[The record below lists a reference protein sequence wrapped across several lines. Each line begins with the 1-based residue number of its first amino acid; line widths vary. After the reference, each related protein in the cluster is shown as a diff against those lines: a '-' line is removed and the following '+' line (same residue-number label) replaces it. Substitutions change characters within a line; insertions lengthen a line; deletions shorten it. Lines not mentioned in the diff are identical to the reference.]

1 MIASSWSNASK
12 RVRRCPI
19 LMAVI
24 AALILGLGVLPKA
37 ALAASRP
44 ISVFAAASLQT
55 ALGQMAQ
62 VYTARTGVPVRL
74 TFGSSPAMARQIQ
87 QGAPADI
94 MISADTAWM
103 DALQTGQ
110 WIDPASRTDL
120 ISNRLVLIVP
130 AGKGASIALSP
141 VTKASRDLARILGP
155 GRLAMADPQTVPAGR
170 YGKAALEK
178 LGLWDGV
185 SGQIAPTDTVRTAL
199 GFVARGEAPL
209 GLVYASD
216 AVAEPKVAVV
226 ATLPKTSHPKIVY
239 PGAVTR
245 NAQSPKEAKAFL
257 TWLKGSQARA
267 LFLKNG
273 FSPLD

>member
-1 MIASSWSNASK
+1 MIVSGWSNASK

-19 LMAVI
+19 LMALI
-24 AALILGLGVLPKA
+24 AALFLGLGILPKA
-37 ALAASRP
+37 ALAAPRP

-74 TFGSSPAMARQIQ
+74 TFGGSPAMARQIQ

-130 AGKGASIALSP
+130 VGKAASIALTP
-141 VTKASRDLARILGP
+141 GTKASRDLARILGP

-267 LFLKNG
+267 VFLKNG

>member
-1 MIASSWSNASK
+1 MIASSWSNAAK
-12 RVRRCPI
+12 LGRFRPI
-19 LMAVI
+19 FPALI
-24 AALILGLGVLPKA
+24 AAVLLGLGVLPNA
-37 ALAASRP
+37 ALAAPRP

-110 WIDPASRTDL
+110 WIDPASRADL

-130 AGKGASIALSP
+130 AGKAGLIALSP
-141 VTKASRDLARILGP
+141 GTKAKQGLARILGP

-216 AVAEPKVAVV
+216 AVAEPKVAVL
-226 ATLPKTSHPKIVY
+226 ATLPTTSHPKIIY

-245 NAQSPKEAKAFL
+245 NAQSPTEARAFL

-267 LFLKNG
+267 IFLKNG